1 MMIKVFDIE
10 VGWLTLEI
18 NGFRFCVSYL
28 DDFKMCMDYLLGIG
42 KDNEYTYHWNIEARS
57 ITLDGEGTELKLS
70 ITKHIYEDDF
80 LLNWWVDD
88 GTPVSKVFNYGEFVR
103 QYKQVMDDIGEEV
116 YRRDFLME
124 SEDEDE

>member
-1 MMIKVFDIE
+1 MIKVEDIE
-10 VGWLTLEI
+10 YGWLTLDI
-18 NGFRFCVSYL
+18 DGLRFCVSYL

-42 KDNEYTYHWNIEARS
+42 EDNKYKYHWDIEARS

-70 ITKHIYEDDF
+70 ITKQIYEDDF

-88 GTPVSKVFNYGEFVR
+88 GTPVSKVYNYDKFVK
-103 QYKQVMDDIGEEV
+103 QYKQVMKDIGDEV

-124 SEDEDE
+124 SEDDE